1 MKKIISSLKIL
12 LLFIIVTTNA
22 INCKTNSYIIIDNN
36 FPNNRLTLENGDLI
50 FVGVEN
56 DNLSEAIN
64 QVTQTNENINF
75 DHVGLIEKT
84 KNKISILHAAPKK
97 GSNKE
102 SLKDFYNRSN
112 QPLVIYRLKNEYKN
126 SIPDAITTANEML
139 GKPYNWEYILNEDS
153 YYCSDYIERA
163 FRKDSIFNLI
173 PMNFKDPK
181 TNEIHQFWSEF
192 YEHLNLEVPQDAPGT
207 NPNQLAQSN
216 KLQKIGTL
224 KILRVK

>member
-1 MKKIISSLKIL
+1 MKKIISKLKTLLQVIIL
-12 LLFIIVTTNA
+12 LLFISS
-22 INCKTNSYIIIDNN
+22 CKNNQSIIIQDDLLN
-36 FPNNRLTLENGDLI
+36 TTTIKNGDFI
-50 FVGVEN
+50 FVSAEN

-64 QVTQTNENINF
+64 RVTQTNQNINF

-84 KNKISILHAAPKK
+84 KYKTYVLHASPKK

-102 SLKDFYNRSN
+102 DILDFYKRSKE
-112 QPLVIYRLKNEYKN
+112 PLIIYRLKNEYIE
-126 SIPDAITTANEML
+126 SIPNAIAEANNML

-153 YYCSDYIERA
+153 YYCSDYIERV
-163 FRKDSIFNLI
+163 FRKDSIFDFI

-181 TNEIHQFWSEF
+181 TDEIYPYWNEY
-192 YEHLNLEVPQDAPGT
+192 YEHLNLNVPQDAPGT

-224 KILRVK
+224 NIIKTK